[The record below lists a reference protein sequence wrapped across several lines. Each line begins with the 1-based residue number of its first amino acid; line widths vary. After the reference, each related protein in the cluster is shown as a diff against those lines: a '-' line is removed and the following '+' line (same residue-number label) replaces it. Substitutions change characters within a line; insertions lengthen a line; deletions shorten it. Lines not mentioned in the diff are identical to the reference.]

1 MFDTFPGKYET
12 ASSLLVKLWQL
23 PRREQFDYVSRK
35 VGSYVQNLGKR
46 LNRFFLPQ
54 ALRKVRAG
62 ITQAGMQYQMR
73 PYPGSML
80 LFRASEKS
88 LRGARDPYAGW
99 KGLAKGGVEVCEI
112 PGGHVS
118 ILAPPQV
125 QTLAENLKARVHSV
139 QTEAVEKDL
148 CPR

>member
-1 MFDTFPGKYET
+1 LM
-12 ASSLLVKLWQL
+12 KLWQM
-23 PRREQFDYVSRK
+23 PGRGQFDYVTRK
-35 VGSYVQNLGKR
+35 LRSYVRNLGKR

-54 ALRKVRAG
+54 ALRNVRAG

-73 PYPGSML
+73 PYGGPIV
-80 LFRASEKS
+80 LFRASERS

-99 KGLAKGGVEVCEI
+99 KGFASGGVEVCEI

-118 ILAPPQV
+118 ILTKPQV
-125 QTLAENLKARVHSV
+125 QILAEHLKARIQSV
-139 QTEAVEKDL
+139 QSQEVERDL